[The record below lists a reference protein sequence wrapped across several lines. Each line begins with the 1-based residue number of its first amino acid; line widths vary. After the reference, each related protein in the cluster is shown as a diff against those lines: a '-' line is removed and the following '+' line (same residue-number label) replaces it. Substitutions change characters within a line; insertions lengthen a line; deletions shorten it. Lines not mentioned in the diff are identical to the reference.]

1 MASADTASRRRAG
14 AARVAARGCG
24 LAHRRGEANA
34 RPPDSIR
41 LLRCNSMTASVPELA
56 VSVK

>member
-1 MASADTASRRRAG
+1 MA
-14 AARVAARGCG
+14 AARTG
-24 LAHRRGEANA
+24 LTHRHAEANA